1 MAYVSDENLV
11 RRMILLWEHIC
22 LSIYLSTNLCIYL
35 SVYRS
40 ISLSIF
46 LSATLSPIAQRYLS
60 TIIYIYIYY
69 IYNIIY
75 IIWLYITI
83 IYIYIY
89 IYIYIISTSQ
99 RNFLK
104 RQICFWFVRHS
115 LKNTLSLGLSKVNEL
130 GSFQK
135 RHIHTVPLIV
145 KNHQFTFLIS

>member
-1 MAYVSDENLV
+1 MGYVSDENLV

-22 LSIYLSTNLCIYL
+22 LSIYLSTNLSIYL
-35 SVYRS
+35 SFYP
-40 ISLSIF
+40 LHF
-46 LSATLSPIAQRYLS
+46 PLLHKYLS

-75 IIWLYITI
+75 IIWL
-83 IYIYIY
+83 YIY

-135 RHIHTVPLIV
+135 RHIHAVPLIV

>member
-1 MAYVSDENLV
+1 MGYVSDENLV

-22 LSIYLSTNLCIYL
+22 LSIYLSTNLSIYL
-35 SVYRS
+35 SFYPLHFPLLHK
-40 ISLSIF
+40 SLSMVKYI
-46 LSATLSPIAQRYLS
+46 Y
-60 TIIYIYIYY
+60 IYIYIYY

-75 IIWLYITI
+75 IYIYNMI
-83 IYIYIY
+83 IYNDY

-104 RQICFWFVRHS
+104 RQTCFWFVRYS

-130 GSFQK
+130 GSFRK
-135 RHIHTVPLIV
+135 RHIQTVPLTV

>member
-1 MAYVSDENLV
+1 MGYVSDENLV

-22 LSIYLSTNLCIYL
+22 LSIYLSTNLSIYL
-35 SVYRS
+35 SFYP
-40 ISLSIF
+40 LHF
-46 LSATLSPIAQRYLS
+46 PLLHKYLS

-83 IYIYIY
+83 IYIYIYIHIYIY

-135 RHIHTVPLIV
+135 RHIHAVPLIV